1 MSWTLLPWP
10 LQRTHQKD
18 EARCVLGEPQ
28 ESLSSRLAFKKA
40 EEEKL
45 QEKKVEV
52 LPGLITGITVEAKE
66 VSRQSASKERVEEKA
81 SGPKENRTT
90 TMGASA
96 SLRAPEYLSS
106 TQSKDKVETVT
117 CDTQAPTSSGTIV
130 TSPTEVLEGVV
141 ELVTPPTEVVS
152 AVAVEND
159 ECDDT
164 SYTLDEEED
173 STTPGDDEI
182 ASADEDTPQKE
193 ASESASSSSESSE
206 EWEHP
211 SSTARPWL
219 RFATVVSDMEPW
231 NVRAWHG
238 LDSPLGFFGGFS
250 SFFTTPNR
258 LRFSFFYASAMMRSY
273 RRKFVRRIKG
283 WSFIP
288 SCPKR
293 PRHQS
298 MASELQDL

>member
-1 MSWTLLPWP
+1 M
-10 LQRTHQKD
+10 
-18 EARCVLGEPQ
+18 
-28 ESLSSRLAFKKA
+28 SSRLAFRKG

-45 QEKKVEV
+45 QEKKAAV

-66 VSRQSASKERVEEKA
+66 VARQSDSKERVEERA
-81 SGPKENRTT
+81 SGPKENLIT

-106 TQSKDKVETVT
+106 TPSNEKVETVT
-117 CDTQAPTSSGTIV
+117 CDPQAPMSIAEIV
-130 TSPTEVLEGVV
+130 TSATDVPEAVV
-141 ELVTPPTEVVS
+141 ELVAKPTEV
-152 AVAVEND
+152 AGTNTDD
-159 ECDDT
+159 ERDDT

-173 STTPGDDEI
+173 TTTIGNDEN
-182 ASADEDTPQKE
+182 ASADEDASRKE

-206 EWEHP
+206 EWEQP
-211 SSTARPWL
+211 PLTARPWL

-231 NVRAWHG
+231 NARAWHG
-238 LDSPLGFFGGFS
+238 LDSPLVFFGGFS
-250 SFFTTPNR
+250 SFFTTPIR

-293 PRHQS
+293 PHHQS
-298 MASELQDL
+298 LASESQDL